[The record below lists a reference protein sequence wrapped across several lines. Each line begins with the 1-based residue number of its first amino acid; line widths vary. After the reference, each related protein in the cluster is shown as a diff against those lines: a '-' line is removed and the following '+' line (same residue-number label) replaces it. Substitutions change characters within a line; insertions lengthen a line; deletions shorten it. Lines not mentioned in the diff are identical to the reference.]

1 MSPVL
6 CTTLH
11 HTTASSKGIPV
22 DRARR
27 CCCFFSSFLS
37 HCSAAGTRTTAT
49 RNAVR
54 VAVVDDGMPPQLDFD
69 AMVRGVGGGVAYDEE
84 FLDGSEHVD
93 PYAPAESLRLRIG
106 EDIDWSDV
114 VVIGGGGAAVLQR
127 GDSTKGAGANPKSAA
142 RRSVHQAAAPRSSMS
157 SAPAPRKVVPV
168 AVIGGLPGKVRC
180 SPCRLGGRARVF
192 AAAGEQQAV
201 AGEAGH
207 RELEEPG
214 SPKVSCLGAVRP
226 EQRNAT
232 TSRRASWRPWF
243 AARVT
248 CCFSSGHRMASTG
261 SEETDD

>member
-1 MSPVL
+1 
-6 CTTLH
+6 
-11 HTTASSKGIPV
+11 
-22 DRARR
+22 
-27 CCCFFSSFLS
+27 
-37 HCSAAGTRTTAT
+37 
-49 RNAVR
+49 
-54 VAVVDDGMPPQLDFD
+54 MPPQVDFD
-69 AMVRGVGGGVAYDEE
+69 AMVRGVGGGVAYD
-84 FLDGSEHVD
+84 DDD

-114 VVIGGGGAAVLQR
+114 VVVGGGGAAVLQR

-168 AVIGGLPGKVRC
+168 VIGGLPGKVRC

-201 AGEAGH
+201 AGAASH

-226 EQRNAT
+226 KQNPAT
-232 TSRRASWRPWF
+232 MSRRASWRPWF
-243 AARVT
+243 PARVT
-248 CCFSSGHRMASTG
+248 CCFSSCHRSASTG
-261 SEETDD
+261 NEEADD